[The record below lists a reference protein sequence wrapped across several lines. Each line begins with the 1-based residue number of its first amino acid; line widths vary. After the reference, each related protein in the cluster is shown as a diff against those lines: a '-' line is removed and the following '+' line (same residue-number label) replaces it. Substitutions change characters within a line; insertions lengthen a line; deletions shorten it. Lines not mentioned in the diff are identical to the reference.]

1 MSKILDTQIK
11 KYEKEKEK
19 LLGKQ
24 TEISEQIKSIDL
36 VLKPL
41 YKLREEEEGMMQKQK
56 ELENRILQQ
65 INASSEG
72 E

>member
-1 MSKILDTQIK
+1 MSKVLDTQIK

-36 VLKPL
+36 ALKPL